1 MKPWPVS
8 SARQGFRSSL
18 YLLGLTYQGFG
29 LLMLAF
35 ALLALGWGEDA
46 RGFLLGTVLG

>member
-35 ALLALGWGEDA
+35 ALPPGWW
-46 RGFLLGTVLG
+46 

>member
-1 MKPWPVS
+1 MS

-35 ALLALGWGEDA
+35 ALLALGLVS
-46 RGFLLGTVLG
+46 FLLLRPFLVKTPIG